1 MALVGAAPTLIS
13 SIRDE
18 RITRG
23 NENGIAWNV
32 RGRLQDAA
40 SIETEI
46 AIVWIGNVA
55 DHVIASEGPEADR
68 AIVSVDEV
76 AIDCQI
82 LISKRLNVR
91 AMGEIGE
98 NVIVIAIE
106 IARDDVR
113 EATIVIAIEIV
124 SGINETGIAIVGTE
138 RIAAI
143 VRMRTRK
150 RFELRKNLW
159 MIIQI
164 IATRSQHR
172 AHTSPLSNTKMIM
185 IRRWK
190 KNTVFRRVDPTHLR
204 TTIMIPYKII
214 DLKQY
219 MFSSC
224 PFFSQLAAIAASLSC
239 CFYY

>member
-1 MALVGAAPTLIS
+1 MLFN
-13 SIRDE
+13 RF
-18 RITRG
+18 
-23 NENGIAWNV
+23 
-32 RGRLQDAA
+32 
-40 SIETEI
+40 TEI

-124 SGINETGIAIVGTE
+124 SGINETEIAIVGTE

-159 MIIQI
+159 MVNALNKEI
-164 IATRSQHR
+164 
-172 AHTSPLSNTKMIM
+172 N
-185 IRRWK
+185 
-190 KNTVFRRVDPTHLR
+190 
-204 TTIMIPYKII
+204 
-214 DLKQY
+214 
-219 MFSSC
+219 MFKER
-224 PFFSQLAAIAASLSC
+224 
-239 CFYY
+239 